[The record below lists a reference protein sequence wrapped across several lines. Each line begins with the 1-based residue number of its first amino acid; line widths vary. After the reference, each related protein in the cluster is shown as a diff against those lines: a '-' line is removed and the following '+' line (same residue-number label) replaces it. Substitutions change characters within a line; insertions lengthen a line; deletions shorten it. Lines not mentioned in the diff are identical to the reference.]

1 MSPMK
6 LIAAVMAV
14 GLSSGASPAAA
25 QYERSRTGQ
34 VAEEIARGV
43 REAANAVGTVSDAF
57 YDSVNG
63 IRYRGQERFAISHCA
78 PRVER
83 YGRMRVDHVEPYGR
97 RSLRVYG
104 IADRADRYHA
114 GYRARSDDRPL
125 AFTCTVRDDGR
136 VKFKTM
142 RNRA

>member
-6 LIAAVMAV
+6 LIAAVLVV
-14 GLSSGASPAAA
+14 GLGGASPAAA

-43 REAANAVGTVSDAF
+43 REAAQAVGTVSSAI
-57 YDSVNG
+57 YDSVDG
-63 IRYRGQERFAISHCA
+63 IRYRGQERFAVSHCA

-83 YGRMRVDHVEPYGR
+83 YGRMRVDHVAPYGR

-104 IADRADRYHA
+104 TVDRADLSYARYS
-114 GYRARSDDRPL
+114 GRSDYRPL

-136 VKFKTM
+136 VKFKTSPL
-142 RNRA
+142 RA